1 MNVNLISK
9 ISKRLSDNIKNI
21 KDCNKKYKE
30 TNEESWNEMKK
41 KYILELALD
50 FINLEH
56 EFDYKILYHFK
67 KEDIKALENI
77 CNKCMTLY
85 KIESNEER
93 NIKAFDKKEEN
104 INSDMINYIDTS
116 LLNLENNIN
125 KILETYSYNSDKELN
140 KLNEKDTLIKSTSDI
155 DNEKGKIV
163 SLKNFIK
170 QTYENFTKKPY
181 DITYKINYYE
191 NKYTKIEYD
200 FYKEREED
208 SMDKLILELENFQ
221 SIRNSEDANRVFGA
235 KTLER
240 VDEIIHFSNKL
251 ITLKNE
257 INETIITENFDQ
269 KDAANNLRSM
279 IAAENKTQDL
289 EQ

>member
-67 KEDIKALENI
+67 KKDIKALENI

-289 EQ
+289 DQ

>member
-67 KEDIKALENI
+67 KKDIKALENI

>member
-1 MNVNLISK
+1 MNVNLISI

-67 KEDIKALENI
+67 KKDIKALENI